1 MSSPTPLPLHEA
13 PAAETLA
20 LATLLHL
27 VRRVRHARSPA
38 ELGYIA
44 VNETH
49 ALSGYRQASLW
60 LADRGVTALSGM
72 VSPEAN
78 APYVQWLERLATE
91 LAARDIQAPLA
102 VEAQDIPPALAE
114 EWQEWLPVR
123 ALWVPI
129 LVPGHAQPQGGGG
142 EGEEAPA
149 ALVSGG
155 LLLAREHPWN
165 EGELGLLA
173 EWIEIWSD
181 GWSRL
186 HRSTPRS
193 HWRRFQS
200 RLQEALP
207 TPAGTRRLVRHLG
220 RRQTWGQFLRQG
232 WRRLAGLPWRGFLR
246 GLVRPGQWRPAFHR
260 GDAWLLAQAR
270 LTWSRP
276 RRRYTALALLFL
288 LFPVRLTL
296 LAPGELVPAR
306 PAVIRAPLEGTVDRF
321 FVSPNSRVKAGDPLF
336 QLDLTTLES
345 RLEVARQGLATAEA
359 EYRQSAQQA
368 VFEAKSKAQLA
379 QLQGRVAE
387 RKAEA
392 DYLESQLQRAQ
403 VTAPLAGVVL
413 MDDPSEWVGKPVVTG
428 ERILTVADEH
438 DAEVE
443 AWISLGDGIDLP
455 DEAAVTLYL
464 NAAPLSP
471 VAARVRYYAHEAVAR
486 PDGSYAYRLR
496 ARLEPGE
503 TAPRVG
509 MKGTAKVRGPWV
521 TVSYWILRR
530 PLAILRQA
538 VGL

>member
-49 ALSGYRQASLW
+49 ALSGYRQAALW

-78 APYVQWLERLATE
+78 APYVQWIEQLATE
-91 LAARDIQAPLA
+91 LASRDSQTALA
-102 VEAQDIPPALAE
+102 VEAQDISPALAE
-114 EWQEWLPVR
+114 EWQEWLPIQ

-129 LVPGHAQPQGGGG
+129 LAPGSGEGQGGAAA
-142 EGEEAPA
+142 EAPA
-149 ALVSGG
+149 ATVVGG

-173 EWIEIWSD
+173 EWIEVWGD
-181 GWSRL
+181 GWHRL
-186 HRSTPRS
+186 HRPTPRS

-200 RLQEALP
+200 RLRETLP

-220 RRQTWGQFLRQG
+220 RRQTWGQFLKKG
-232 WRRLAGLPWRGFLR
+232 WQRLTGLPWRGFLR
-246 GLVRPGQWRPAFHR
+246 GLVRPRQWRPAFRR

-270 LTWSRP
+270 LTWTRP

-296 LAPGELVPAR
+296 LAPGELVPAH

-368 VFEAKSKAQLA
+368 VFEAKSKALLA

-392 DYLESQLQRAQ
+392 DYLESQLLRAQ

-455 DEAAVTLYL
+455 EEAAVTLYL

-521 TVSYWILRR
+521 TASYWILRR